1 MSLNSEYLQELSD
14 LFVADVRKSAYYA
27 NLSEKQRGQFNA
39 QVEEEEMRGMHP
51 FLPGATEEDLG
62 RLSKAVRK
70 ELGIFLPASA
80 AEILRQVDGF
90 VENGVS
96 LYGVD
101 PEFRADHFDSGPG
114 ILAENLAKWSGYADA
129 PQRYLFI
136 GDSDLWLF
144 AIEMN
149 SGQPLALD
157 RSTLT
162 PVHSFGT
169 VEEMVNDMMR
179 QALGYLE
186 DDEEEDP
193 TLGPGSPPDNISS
206 RN

>member
-1 MSLNSEYLQELSD
+1 MSLNSDYLQELSD

-27 NLSEKQRGQFNA
+27 NLSEKQRGQFDA
-39 QVEEEEMRGMHP
+39 QVEDEGIRGLHP
-51 FLPGATEEDLG
+51 LLPGAAEEELE
-62 RLSKAVRK
+62 RLSKAIRD
-70 ELGIFLPASA
+70 ELGMILPVA
-80 AEILRQVDGF
+80 AVEILRQVDGF

-101 PEFRADHFDSGPG
+101 PEFRDDHFDSGPG
-114 ILAENLAKWSGYADA
+114 ILAENQAKWSGYTDTA
-129 PQRYLFI
+129 QRYLFI
-136 GDSDLWLF
+136 GDSDLWFF

-149 SGQPLALD
+149 SGKPLALD
-157 RSTLT
+157 RSTLA
-162 PVHSFGT
+162 PEHSFKT

-186 DDEEEDP
+186 EDEEEHP
-193 TLGPGSPPDNISS
+193 MEGPGSPPDNLFS